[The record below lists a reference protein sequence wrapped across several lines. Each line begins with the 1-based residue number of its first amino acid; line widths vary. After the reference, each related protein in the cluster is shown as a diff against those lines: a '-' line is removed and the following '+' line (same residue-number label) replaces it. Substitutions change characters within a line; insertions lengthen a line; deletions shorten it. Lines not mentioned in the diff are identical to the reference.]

1 MLALTNLKRLE
12 SLCLM
17 EAVSL
22 RWCPLV
28 VFTLTFFVLVV
39 LSLIHATDVL
49 CGLYGRHARSLPEP
63 SEPSVRTGRDAAHVT
78 TTTAAS
84 NSFPHNLNPHSCNIA
99 IFSLALAFDT
109 IYTSLSY
116 NLSQNHF
123 YYTATQFWIPLW
135 CFGDTWNLSR
145 LLTEIQVI
153 GDQGDFYWENDAR
166 INRGRRANVMLI
178 EE

>member
-99 IFSLALAFDT
+99 IFFSCSCFRHYLHFTIVQFISKSFLLHCNTILNSSLVFRRHLKF
-109 IYTSLSY
+109 IE
-116 NLSQNHF
+116 
-123 YYTATQFWIPLW
+123 TAN
-135 CFGDTWNLSR
+135 WNTGNWWSGR
-145 LLTEIQVI
+145 FLLRKRC
-153 GDQGDFYWENDAR
+153 ENK
-166 INRGRRANVMLI
+166 
-178 EE
+178 